1 MDSKDIPVDIEKC
14 VAQVSGRF
22 DLVLIAAQR
31 ARELR
36 RGAAKLVP
44 GDNTVVVTALKEV
57 QAGLIGEEYLAKIPR
72 REKFER

>member
-1 MDSKDIPVDIEKC
+1 MSQKDIPVDIERC
-14 VAQVSGRF
+14 VDLVGGRF

-36 RGAAKLVP
+36 RGGTAMVP
-44 GDNTVVVTALKEV
+44 SDNTVVVNALKEV
-57 QAGLIGEEYLAKIPR
+57 QAGLVGVEYLSKIPR